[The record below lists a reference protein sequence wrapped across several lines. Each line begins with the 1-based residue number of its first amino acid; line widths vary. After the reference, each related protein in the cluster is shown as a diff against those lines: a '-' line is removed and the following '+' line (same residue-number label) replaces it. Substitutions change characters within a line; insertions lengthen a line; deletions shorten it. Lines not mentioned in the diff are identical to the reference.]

1 MFRNH
6 SLKRSVPVFV
16 CLILLLSI
24 SLSFAQRTGYTKDE
38 FVRRR
43 AALADK
49 AKEGMV
55 VLFGE
60 ALPQAGAHFRQD
72 NDFFYLTGVEDLN
85 AVLVMNAKTRETH
98 LFLPRQTPRE
108 EMVGGPN
115 LLKDEKAKE
124 KMGLTNI
131 FDLTYLDEFISRNM
145 RSFATTWLRLQP
157 GDTVDNDRGE
167 VALFIGRKNRTHY
180 NDQISLDNHRFQK
193 LKERYPAFEF
203 RDVTPHL
210 DSLRTIKSAE
220 EIAILKR
227 NGRLS
232 AEAVK
237 QAMLASRPGVF
248 EYEIEAAAMQVI
260 LKGGARG
267 AAYPPIVGSGPNT
280 CIWHYEKNSRK
291 TEAGDLVLMD
301 FGADLD
307 QLSMDITRTWPVNGK
322 FTKEQREVYQIVL
335 EVEKACI
342 EAYKPGVTSAD
353 VSKHVEEVMKRK
365 GLDARG
371 LRGGLGHYVGLCVH
385 DVGPRG
391 LALQEGMVFAIE
403 PALYYPEKNIGIR
416 IEDTVLITKD
426 GCEVLTKGVPK
437 EIDEIENFVSA
448 VQPRKAPKEPDRVA
462 VQHILIAFKG
472 SIPEEKVVRTSEEA
486 QLLAMEIFE
495 RAKKGEDF
503 DALVKKYTDD
513 EYPGIY
519 RMANIGLEP
528 NKEKKEYSRAGMVRS
543 FGDVSFSLP
552 AGGVGLAVYDPQR
565 SKYGWHIIKRIE

>member
-1 MFRNH
+1 MRKN
-6 SLKRSVPVFV
+6 SLFKSV
-16 CLILLLSI
+16 L
-24 SLSFAQRTGYTKDE
+24 SLSLGLIFVSSAFAQRAGYTKDE

-49 AKEGMV
+49 VREGMI

-60 ALPQAGAHFRQD
+60 SMPQAGAHFRQD
-72 NDFFYLTGVEDLN
+72 NDFFYFTGVEDLG
-85 AVLVMNAKTRETH
+85 AVLILNAKTKDAH

-108 EMVGGPN
+108 AMVSGAN
-115 LLKDEKAKE
+115 LLADDKAKE
-124 KMGLTNI
+124 KLGLANV
-131 FDLTYLDEFISRNM
+131 FEVSYLDEFIARSM
-145 RSFATTWLRLQP
+145 RAFTPAWLRLQP
-157 GDTVDNDRGE
+157 GDTLDNDRSE

-180 NDQISLDNHRFQK
+180 NDQISLDDHHVQK
-193 LKERYPAFEF
+193 LKERYPSFEF
-203 RDVTPHL
+203 KDVTPFI
-210 DSLRTIKSAE
+210 DALRYLKTSE

-248 EYEIEAAAMQVI
+248 EYEIEATAMNVV

-280 CIWHYEKNSRK
+280 CVWHYEKNGRK
-291 TEAGDLVLMD
+291 TETGDLVLMD
-301 FGADLD
+301 FGADLE
-307 QLSMDITRTWPVNGK
+307 QLCMDITRTWPVNGK
-322 FTKEQREVYQIVL
+322 FTKEQHEVYEVVL

-342 EAYKPGVTSAD
+342 EAYKPGVTGAD
-353 VSKHVEEVMKRK
+353 VAKYVDEYMKKR
-365 GLDARG
+365 GLDSRG
-371 LRGGLGHYVGLCVH
+371 LKGGLGHFVGLCVH

-391 LALQEGMVFAIE
+391 LPLQEGMVFAIE

-416 IEDTVLITKD
+416 VEDTVLITKD
-426 GCEVLTKGVPK
+426 GCEILTKGVPK
-437 EIDEIENFVSA
+437 EIDEVENFVSA
-448 VQPRKAPKEPDRVA
+448 VQPKKAPGEPDRLA

-472 SIPEEKVVRTSEEA
+472 SIPEPKVTRTSEEA
-486 QLLAMEIFE
+486 LALAYEIFE

-519 RMANIGLEP
+519 KMTNIGVAP
-528 NKEKKEYSRAGMVRS
+528 NKEKKEYARTGMVRA

-552 AGGVGLAVYDPQR
+552 VGGIGIAVYDPLR